1 MRILT
6 TALILVASGS
16 FAHAGEIVTTT
27 TSQQSATQPVVQ
39 TQPTEQAAPK
49 AAPQSEPKAKAL
61 GKVGREG
68 CGDSAQAKAPLLT
81 N

>member
-6 TALILVASGS
+6 MALVLAASAS

-27 TSQQSATQPVVQ
+27 SHQAATQPAVQ
-39 TQPTEQAAPK
+39 VQPTEQPAVK
-49 AAPQSEPKAKAL
+49 AAPQSEPKPSAL

-68 CGDSAQAKAPLLT
+68 CGHGAQAKAPLLT